1 MVILNSKVEI
11 LINNN
16 SMKKVELQKEIKGV
30 SLQKLKIILGQ
41 LEKERFIKLEKD
53 LIQIVK

>member
-11 LINNN
+11 LINNI